1 MSDAERDD
9 LAAMFARITRRL
21 GDAERPLLERHGL
34 TMWEYIVLSRLA
46 RRPVETQLELARRIG
61 YDKTRLIALLD
72 RLQSEGLIEREPDA
86 ADRRAR
92 NVRITKSG
100 ERRRAAAQR
109 DIRAMEDGALA
120 NSAQTT
126 AKRCSRSSSAWPCP
140 LKTKTSLLPSAGLK
154 DRSWIPRARG
164 TSAVTRAGPSRAE
177 DHPPVRP

>member
-1 MSDAERDD
+1 MYDLVVSDAERDD

-34 TMWEYIVLSRLA
+34 TMWEYIVLSHLA

-61 YDKTRLIALLD
+61 YDKTRLISLLD

-109 DIRAMEDGALA
+109 DIRSMEDRALA
-120 NSAQTT
+120 ELSADDRQTLLAILQRLTLSAQDQDVSFPISQAQGPQMDTLSERHQRGH
-126 AKRCSRSSSAWPCP
+126 KSR
-140 LKTKTSLLPSAGLK
+140 T
-154 DRSWIPRARG
+154 
-164 TSAVTRAGPSRAE
+164 
-177 DHPPVRP
+177 

>member
-1 MSDAERDD
+1 MYDLAVSDAERDD

-109 DIRAMEDGALA
+109 DIRAMEDRALA
-120 NSAQTT
+120 ELSADDRQTLLAILQRLALSAQDQDV
-126 AKRCSRSSSAWPCP
+126 SSP
-140 LKTKTSLLPSAGLK
+140 
-154 DRSWIPRARG
+154 
-164 TSAVTRAGPSRAE
+164 VSRAQGPQLDTSSE
-177 DHPPVRP
+177 RHQRGHKSRT